1 MATSA
6 ALVFAGKSVATPAIS
21 FLINKAFSYINEHFK
36 SEDMDDVKN
45 RLLQAMPQIQAVFDV
60 VSPERVREQSSS
72 LDAWLWQ
79 LRDAVEAAE
88 DAIDELEYYELEEK
102 AKDRTV
108 SEWGSL
114 FGKMKHKFAR
124 SVNKTLKKNTHR
136 DTLKRL
142 IKSMDGLDKAAAGVA
157 SFLNLTDRLSSST
170 SGQQQLQN
178 LVDNGRQTGSTLSS
192 TIFVGREKEKEQ
204 IIGWLANMSTEL
216 AEAGVTRTNSIPVI
230 SVVGHGGM
238 GKTTL
243 AQSIC
248 EQDEVLKNFKVIWIT
263 VSTSFDATSLTS
275 KILEGYTGVKPS
287 VDHLEPL

>member
-21 FLINKAFSYINEHFK
+21 FLINKAFSYINKHFK
-36 SEDMDDVKN
+36 YEEMDEVKN
-45 RLLQAMPQIQAVFDV
+45 RLLWAMPQIKAVFDI
-60 VSPERVREQSSS
+60 VSPERVQEQSSA

-88 DAIDELEYYELEEK
+88 DAVDELEYYELEEK
-102 AKDRTV
+102 AKERKV
-108 SEWGSL
+108 SDWGSP
-114 FGKMKHKFAR
+114 FGKMKYKFFR
-124 SVNKTLKKNTHR
+124 SVKGVPVLNKTLKKITHR

-142 IKSMDGLDKAAAGVA
+142 MKSVDGLDKAAAGVVR
-157 SFLNLTDRLSSST
+157 FLNLAGHLSGVCTSS
-170 SGQQQLQN
+170 QRQVQKF
-178 LVDNGRQTGSTLSS
+178 VDNDRQTGSILSA

-204 IIGWLANMSTEL
+204 ILGWLANTSVEL
-216 AEAGVTRTNSIPVI
+216 AETGVTRTNSIPII

-248 EQDEVLKNFKVIWIT
+248 EQDQ
-263 VSTSFDATSLTS
+263 A
-275 KILEGYTGVKPS
+275 
-287 VDHLEPL
+287 